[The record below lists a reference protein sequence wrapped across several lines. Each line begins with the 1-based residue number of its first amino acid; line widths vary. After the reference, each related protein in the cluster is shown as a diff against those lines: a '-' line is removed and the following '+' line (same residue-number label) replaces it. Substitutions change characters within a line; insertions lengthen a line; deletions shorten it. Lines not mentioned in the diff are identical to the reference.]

1 MPMFCH
7 PAGSSAETARCRIP
21 VPALCRSP
29 CQCACL
35 DVVLCCIVCCCL
47 NTTQMIS
54 MSSCCSYP
62 QFFPKLRRLFL
73 VPFFCFLPWNGHLAD
88 ISVNFGRLLDLIF
101 VHVLLLFRLCVLP
114 RSLISSGRQLFV
126 FLNVE
131 ARIEKISYVQTRL
144 SS

>member
-1 MPMFCH
+1 MLCH

-47 NTTQMIS
+47 NTTQTIR
-54 MSSCCSYP
+54 MSSCCSCP
-62 QFFPKLRRLFL
+62 QLFPKLRRLFL
-73 VPFFCFLPWNGHLAD
+73 VPFFCFLLLNGHRAD
-88 ISVNFGRLLDLIF
+88 IIVYSEHQLDLIF
-101 VHVLLLFRLCVLP
+101 AHVLLLFRLCVLP
-114 RSLISSGRQLFV
+114 RPLTRSGRQSFV